1 MEPNGSKWS
10 QMDPSGAKWIQV
22 EPSSLSLDPL
32 AVLAIL
38 QFYYWPIVLC
48 SYCISELCE
57 LVYHWVQRGLRP
69 VDPITPEHMHSKV
82 WHTNFL
88 TYLLT
93 ERQPR
98 TSLLYVLIIDTVS
111 ARVEQST
118 WQMPWWLQTSKHP
131 GRFVDHLPDRSNPW
145 IILLLFSIDFF
156 VF

>member
-1 MEPNGSKWS
+1 MLFGLSWALHKTILATFLDAIAS
-10 QMDPSGAKWIQV
+10 PSTYPCQSMGQWV
-22 EPSSLSLDPL
+22 SDSFRFGD
-32 AVLAIL
+32 
-38 QFYYWPIVLC
+38 

-69 VDPITPEHMHSKV
+69 VDPITPVHMHSKV

-98 TSLLYVLIIDTVS
+98 TSLLYVLVIDTVSKVS
-111 ARVEQST
+111 ARVEQIT